1 MAHHYD
7 HLRAKA
13 IQLRTERH
21 MTLDDI
27 VDCLQLPKTTIYCW
41 IKDIPIPRTKKQ
53 TAAQLRKAELI
64 RERAA
69 AVREAW
75 YQQGLAEAPELIKEP
90 TFRDFVVL
98 YMAEGAKRDR
108 NTVAFVNSDPQLVLL
123 ANRWIKA
130 LTSRKLEYSLQYHAD
145 HNVAELKQY
154 WGGILE
160 IEPDIIKLRWKSNS
174 GQLAGRKFRSVYGLL
189 TVRSSDTQLM
199 ARLHGWMDY
208 VKTQW

>member
-27 VDCLQLPKTTIYCW
+27 VDCLQLPKTTIYYW

-98 YMAEGAKRDR
+98 YMAEGVKRDR

-130 LTSRKLEYSLQYHAD
+130 LASRKLEYSLQYHAD

-160 IEPDIIKLRWKSNS
+160 IEPDIIKLRRKSNS

>member
-160 IEPDIIKLRWKSNS
+160 IEPDIIKLRRKSNS

>member
-13 IQLRTERH
+13 IQLRTEQH
-21 MTLDDI
+21 MILEDI
-27 VDCLQLPKTTIYCW
+27 VDCLQLPKTTIYYW

-53 TAAQLRKAELI
+53 TAAQLRKGELI

-69 AVREAW
+69 AVREGW
-75 YQQGLAEAPELIKEP
+75 YQQGLAEAPQLIQDP

-108 NTVAFVNSDPQLVLL
+108 NTVAFVNSDPKLVLL
-123 ANRWIKA
+123 AHRWIKA
-130 LTSRKLEYSLQYHAD
+130 LASRKLEYSLQYHAD
-145 HNVAELKQY
+145 HNVAELQQY

-160 IEPDIIKLRWKSNS
+160 IEPDIIKLRRKSNS

-208 VKTQW
+208 LKTQW